1 MTKKK
6 KKDLDVLEGLTKQ
19 RRHKYMG
26 KIQIRIGAGK
36 GRE

>member
-6 KKDLDVLEGLTKQ
+6 KKDLDVLAVLTKQ
-19 RRHKYMG
+19 RRHEYMG
-26 KIQIRIGAGK
+26 KIQIRMGAGK